1 MLFNHIVINSG
12 LHEFNVTEEIAF
24 KYQMRL
30 SWLQYCLAR
39 YEYDLRRS
47 VNCLKTIRSLIVSN
61 NESFIL
67 HLPNQTNNNRIDM
80 QTTSE
85 TITMLERMINLND
98 VHQLYADQQYKEL
111 IAILTD
117 SLMNVTKSKNID
129 NLVLKL
135 NEQFEVILECFW
147 NMQMVEECLIWC
159 ERCLK
164 YALDRFVEAPVVQS
178 TSYTDWAKC
187 INFILSYIEAIIM
200 DESYFI
206 GEWSVEIE
214 VEIEAFE

>member
-1 MLFNHIVINSG
+1 MDEYWLTLFNHIVINSG
-12 LHEFNVTEEIAF
+12 LHEFNVNEEIAF

-47 VNCLKTIRSLIVSN
+47 VNCLNAIRNLIVSN
-61 NESFIL
+61 DESFIL
-67 HLPNQTNNNRIDM
+67 HLPNQTNNNKIDM

-85 TITMLERMINLND
+85 TIVMLERMINLNN
-98 VHQLYADQQYKEL
+98 VHQLYTDQQYKEL
-111 IAILTD
+111 IEILKD
-117 SLMNVTKSKNID
+117 SLMNSTKSKNID

-147 NMQMVEECLIWC
+147 NLQMVEECLIWC

-164 YALDRFVEAPVVQS
+164 YALDRFVDAPSQS
-178 TSYTDWAKC
+178 TSYMDWAKC
-187 INFILSYIEAIIM
+187 VNFILSYVEAIIL
-200 DESYFI
+200 DESYMI
-206 GEWSVEIE
+206 GEWAMGIE
-214 VEIEAFE
+214 